1 MTQPPQPPNEPP
13 KGGFGAPQD
22 PPPGGPGAPQEPQSG
37 GFGAPQDPPPGGF
50 GAPQDPGYG
59 YPQTPPPAGAPQ
71 SPPPPQTPP
80 PSGPPST
87 PPPGAPG
94 AGQPP
99 ATPAPGYGYPQG
111 PGQPTPAPGQYGY
124 PGQQPQ
130 YGSYQQP
137 QMQPPPGGPGGTG
150 GGKKLNTQMTII
162 IAAVVAVALIIG
174 GGVWFANSK
183 GDDDKKDESK
193 SSAGT
198 EGKGDNTKGGGGGG
212 GKEKAPANIKS
223 KVAYQIPMPEVKEK
237 NGSVVVS
244 GSWATD
250 KVYAKSGI
258 SEVVGYDVKTGKK
271 SWDVPLKGPVC
282 WASDQVTEDGITAL
296 VFQGGKPTK
305 ADPHMGCTEV
315 AALDLNEGKLL
326 WTKQAKTGDEKV
338 RMDEVTISGGTVAAG
353 GTSGGAAWDAKTGKS
368 LWQPEVSADQ
378 CKDVGYQGGEA
389 LAVVRQCG
397 DYQNPTNQVQV
408 IDPKSGKVKSS
419 YKMSPGIQYPHIVS
433 SKPLVVAAD
442 VNETAGDGSS
452 ISDFFSIDDKTGKLI
467 TKISAD
473 AEKYGAECEATEV
486 SGCKMLAV
494 GNGKIY
500 LPTEEH
506 DAGTGEYGQT
516 NEIVSFDLKTGKLT
530 TDRADA
536 GDKYTIT
543 PLRMDGQNIIAYKTG
558 PYDKGGQVVSV
569 DGSTF
574 KQTTLMENP
583 ADRSLNRIEKSF
595 QPSYAEILYTE
606 GRLFMSGNYARKPTG
621 SDVTPLAI
629 VFSTQ

>member
-13 KGGFGAPQD
+13 QGGFGAPQD
-22 PPPGGPGAPQEPQSG
+22 PPPGGPGTPQEPQSG

-59 YPQTPPPAGAPQ
+59 YPQTPPPAG
-71 SPPPPQTPP
+71 PPQTPP
-80 PSGPPST
+80 PSGPPSM

-124 PGQQPQ
+124 PGQQQPQ
-130 YGSYQQP
+130 YGSYQQ
-137 QMQPPPGGPGGTG
+137 QPPPPSGGPG

-162 IAAVVAVALIIG
+162 IAAVVAVALIVG
-174 GGVWFANSK
+174 GGVLFANSK
-183 GDDDKKDESK
+183 GDDDKKDEAK

-198 EGKGDNTKGGGGGG
+198 EGKGGNTKGGGGTGG
-212 GKEKAPANIKS
+212 GKEKAPANTKS

-237 NGSVVVS
+237 NDSVVVD
-244 GSWATD
+244 GSWTTD

-258 SEVVGYDVKTGKK
+258 SQIVGYDVKTGKK
-271 SWDVPLKGPVC
+271 SWDVPLKGPIC
-282 WASDQVTEDGITAL
+282 WASDEVNEDGITAV

-305 ADPHMGCTEV
+305 EETHKGCTEV
-315 AALDLNEGKLL
+315 GALDLNSGKLL

-338 RMDEVTISGGTVAAG
+338 RMDEVTISGDTVAAG
-353 GTSGGAAWDAKTGKS
+353 GTSGGAAWDVKSGKS
-368 LWQPEVSADQ
+368 LWQPEVSADE

-389 LAVVRQCG
+389 LAVVRKCG
-397 DYQNPTNQVQV
+397 PYDSATNTIQT
-408 IDPKSGKVKSS
+408 IDPKNGKVLAS
-419 YKMSPGIQYPHIVS
+419 YKMSSGIEYPHIVS

-442 VNETAGDGSS
+442 VGDTAGDGSG

-467 TKISAD
+467 TKITAD
-473 AEKYGAECEATEV
+473 AEKYGAECKSTEV
-486 SGCKMLAV
+486 SGCSQV
-494 GNGKIY
+494 VIGNGKIY

-516 NEIVSFDLKTGKLT
+516 NEIVSFDLKTGKQT
-530 TDRADA
+530 SDRADA
-536 GDKYTIT
+536 GDKYSIS
-543 PLRMDGQNIIAYKTG
+543 PLRMDGTNLLAYKTG
-558 PYDKGGQVVSV
+558 PYDKGGQVVSING
-569 DGSTF
+569 DSFQSTV
-574 KQTTLMENP
+574 LMENP
-583 ADRSLNRIEKSF
+583 ADRSLNRVEKSF
-595 QPSYAEILYTE
+595 QPSYSEIRYVD
-606 GRLFMSGNYARKPTG
+606 GRLFMAGTYARKPTG